1 MIRTQIQLTEP
12 QAQNLK
18 RLAAEEGVSMAEL
31 IRRSVDQLLSSSSEN
46 ELVTREKALALIG
59 RWRSDRDLSEAHDDY
74 LAEAFAE

>member
-12 QAQNLK
+12 QVQNLK
-18 RLAAEEGVSMAEL
+18 LLAVEEGVSMAEL

-46 ELVTREKALALIG
+46 ERVARERAIALIG
-59 RWRSDRDLSEAHDDY
+59 RFHSDHDLSEAHDDY